1 MSNAQD
7 LGLPALGNN
16 YTLGGASGNWAGQN
30 FDVNTFSNNLETQYT
45 GNYIASFGFLES
57 PSSYNGVV
65 DQVYVGYMADFGSV
79 AATGF
84 TSTTSNTMI
93 NNQPLAPWPKDQKIY
108 YKLVGFNTGT
118 QTFET
123 WIIVENIVDRV
134 ETFDP
139 TKDFPNVD
147 YGIFFT
153 PPSGNPLV
161 NIKIVGRWIQ

>member
-7 LGLPALGNN
+7 LSLPALGNN
-16 YTLGGASGNWAGQN
+16 FTFGGASGNWDGQN
-30 FDVNTFSNNLETQYT
+30 FDVNTFSNNLETQYVGGPIT
-45 GNYIASFGFLES
+45 SFGTLES
-57 PSSYNGVV
+57 PNSYDGVV
-65 DQVYVGYMADFGSV
+65 DQHYEGFMVDYGAVV
-79 AATGF
+79 ATGF
-84 TSTTSNTMI
+84 SSITSNTMI

-108 YKLVGFNTGT
+108 YKMVGYNTNT

-134 ETFDP
+134 ETFGP
-139 TKDFPNVD
+139 TNDFPNID
-147 YGIFFT
+147 YGVFFT